1 MKFFSHSLDRQLYSL
16 FIGIFLYTVYIVDII
31 YISELDYYY

>member
-1 MKFFSHSLDRQLYSL
+1 MNFFCHSLVRQLYSL
-16 FIGIFLYTVYIVDII
+16 FIGIFPYTVYIVDII